1 MGNGGE
7 VWCGDVYRMAV
18 VVGLCVHATRGAERV
33 RAKKSETE
41 PCEMAMGDG
50 EEMWCGG
57 AYKVMVMVG
66 LCVRAMRG
74 AERVRAKKPET
85 EPLRLDFGRAA

>member
-7 VWCGDVYRMAV
+7 VWCGDVYKMAV
-18 VVGLCVHATRGAERV
+18 AVGLCVCATRGAEQV

-41 PCEMAMGDG
+41 PCEMVMGDG
-50 EEMWCGG
+50 GEMWCIG

-66 LCVRAMRG
+66 LCVCATRG
-74 AERVRAKKPET
+74 TERVRANKPET